1 MLKSPMLKFY
11 GYAKCSTCRN
21 AQKALDAKKIAYE
34 NIDITTNPPALAD
47 LKSWLKSGQVV
58 LKDLLNTSGID
69 YRAQKMSEKVKT
81 LPAEKVLELLA
92 KNGRLLK
99 RPIMTDGKKV
109 TTGFKDPK
117 ILSNFAH

>member
-1 MLKSPMLKFY
+1 MLKFY

-21 AQKALDAKKIAYE
+21 AQKALDAKKIPYE
-34 NIDITTNPPALAD
+34 NIDITINPPALSD
-47 LKSWLKSGQVV
+47 LKTWLASGQIV
-58 LKDLLNTSGID
+58 LKDLLNTSGVD

-99 RPIMTDGKKV
+99 RPIMTDGGKV
-109 TTGFKDPK
+109 TTGFKDSK
-117 ILSNFAH
+117 IISSFAH

>member
-1 MLKSPMLKFY
+1 MLKFY

-34 NIDITTNPPALAD
+34 YIDITINPPALSD
-47 LKSWLKSGQVV
+47 LKTWLASGQIV
-58 LKDLLNTSGID
+58 LKDLLNTSGVD

-99 RPIMTDGKKV
+99 RPIMTDGGKV

-117 ILSNFAH
+117 ILGNWI